1 MTTRFAVAL
10 LLGALALS
18 PGSAAA
24 EEQAD
29 SLEQIVV
36 EMADTPAEH
45 AALAKH
51 YRAQADQA
59 RALAKRHLSMGRAYV
74 GGKSTQGRQFQN
86 HCRKIAEQ
94 QEAMAQEYDA
104 LAKLQDEE
112 AKKAE

>member
-1 MTTRFAVAL
+1 MSTRFAVAL

-18 PGSAAA
+18 PGSAGA
-24 EEQAD
+24 EEQGD
-29 SLEQIVV
+29 SLELLVV
-36 EMADTPAEH
+36 EMAQTPAEH

-51 YRAQADQA
+51 YRAKADSA
-59 RALAKRHLSMGRAYV
+59 RALAQRHQSMGRAYV

-104 LAKLQDEE
+104 LAKLHDEE
-112 AKKAE
+112 AKEAE